1 MHAEDGAVGHQ
12 FASFPVETDIEM
24 PGGLVCRD
32 EALPFMNCRTR
43 MAVAPGGAA
52 ANLHAAASHR
62 RSRGKYRVRGR
73 SIAECGRG
81 NFPPPLVWVS
91 ARPATFVTGALEA
104 VIGRSARPAWRPVVP
119 GTDRPRACRSAVL
132 VAAT

>member
-1 MHAEDGAVGHQ
+1 MHVQDDAVGHQ
-12 FASFPVETDIEM
+12 SASSLVDTGIEIL
-24 PGGLVCRD
+24 GCLVCRD
-32 EALPFMNCRTR
+32 EALLIMNCRTR
-43 MAVAPGGAA
+43 MAAALGGGAA
-52 ANLHAAASHR
+52 KVHAAASHR